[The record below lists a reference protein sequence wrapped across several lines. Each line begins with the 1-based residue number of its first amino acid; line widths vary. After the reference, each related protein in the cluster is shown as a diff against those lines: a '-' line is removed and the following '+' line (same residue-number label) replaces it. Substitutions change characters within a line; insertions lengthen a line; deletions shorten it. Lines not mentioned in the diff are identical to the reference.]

1 MKKADLPKTSD
12 PVNLVKPLLPR
23 NLFSHCLLFNRIT
36 QPNCSK
42 YTHACLTKLYESFCF
57 SLFEVSRPRRGKI
70 FFERRGR
77 DFRFS
82 TLRRPSSFLRLEFFF
97 HFRNNRNC
105 DIFSVLSEKN
115 SSKYRNGTFHR
126 IIGFESK
133 EVRFSESG
141 TCGTARYEAGSI
153 GTRSGFGRG
162 RPVSPKKRVAS
173 AFQQLKYCVWKGEKK
188 PSRGGSRYRTTI
200 LPAFAFPRRRPRFR
214 EKMRAPVVTSL
225 D

>member
-23 NLFSHCLLFNRIT
+23 NLFSHCLLFNKIT

-141 TCGTARYEAGSI
+141 TYAAQLD
-153 GTRSGFGRG
+153 TRPDQLEPDRG
-162 RPVSPKKRVAS
+162 LAEGDR
-173 AFQQLKYCVWKGEKK
+173 C
-188 PSRGGSRYRTTI
+188 
-200 LPAFAFPRRRPRFR
+200 PRRSVSLPR
-214 EKMRAPVVTSL
+214 SSN
-225 D
+225 

>member
-115 SSKYRNGTFHR
+115 SSKYCNGAFHR

-173 AFQQLKYCVWKGEKK
+173 AFQQLKYCV
-188 PSRGGSRYRTTI
+188 
-200 LPAFAFPRRRPRFR
+200 
-214 EKMRAPVVTSL
+214 
-225 D
+225 

>member
-70 FFERRGR
+70 FFERRGK
-77 DFRFS
+77 RFS
-82 TLRRPSSFLRLEFFF
+82 LFNSSSSIVLSSSRIFF

-105 DIFSVLSEKN
+105 DIFLVLSEKN
-115 SSKYRNGTFHR
+115 SSKYCNGAFHR

-141 TCGTARYEAGSI
+141 TYAAQLD
-153 GTRSGFGRG
+153 TRPDQLEPDRG
-162 RPVSPKKRVAS
+162 LAEGDR
-173 AFQQLKYCVWKGEKK
+173 C
-188 PSRGGSRYRTTI
+188 
-200 LPAFAFPRRRPRFR
+200 PRRSVSLPR
-214 EKMRAPVVTSL
+214 SSN
-225 D
+225 